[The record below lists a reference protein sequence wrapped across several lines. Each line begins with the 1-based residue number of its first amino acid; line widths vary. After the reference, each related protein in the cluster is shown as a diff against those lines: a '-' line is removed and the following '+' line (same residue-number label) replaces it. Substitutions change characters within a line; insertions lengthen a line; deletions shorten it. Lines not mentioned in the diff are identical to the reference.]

1 MALYFKG
8 INQVGEKRKKL
19 FALRRKLLGL
29 IFIDGETLERYS
41 SSVDMQKEI
50 YLSHK
55 YKNDILMEHDFYVKT
70 KTLSE
75 ILEVNPI
82 TVHRWAK
89 KNDIKSKPITNRSV
103 QKSYSLN
110 DFCNFFG

>member
-8 INQVGEKRKKL
+8 INQVAEKRKKL
-19 FALRRKLLGL
+19 FAFRRKLLGL
-29 IFIDGETLERYS
+29 ILIDGATSEQYS
-41 SSVDMQKEI
+41 SSIYLEKEI
-50 YLSHK
+50 YISHK
-55 YKNDILMEHDFYVKT
+55 YKNDILIEHDFYVKT

-82 TVHRWAK
+82 TVHRWAR